1 MKVCIACQKDM
12 EGKKAVPVK
21 EDRIIKTIR
30 AVKKAMGIA
39 QMNELYVCEAD
50 IAEHLKRRRS
60 FEKSLLFA
68 SVLAGLI
75 IVVVIVALLLSGRF
89 DLWAI
94 ISALIIGGFILVLPL
109 FKYSPAVE
117 EGAPMHIGPVM
128 RPYVPLPAAKK
139 AAQAKEA
146 APAKAPASKKTLS
159 PKKAAAKKAAKKRPA
174 KKPKKR

>member
-1 MKVCIACQKDM
+1 MKVCIACQKEM
-12 EGKKAVPVK
+12 GGVKAVPVK

-30 AVKKAMGIA
+30 AVKRAMGIA
-39 QMNELYVCEAD
+39 QMNELYVCETD
-50 IAEHLKRRRS
+50 LAEHMKRRKS

-75 IVVVIVALLLSGRF
+75 VVVVLVALLLSGRF

-94 ISALIIGGFILVLPL
+94 ISSLIIGGFILVLPL

-117 EGAPMHIGPVM
+117 AGTPAPIGPVM
-128 RPYVPLPAAKK
+128 KHYVPAPIKKASPAKK
-139 AAQAKEA
+139 AV
-146 APAKAPASKKTLS
+146 
-159 PKKAAAKKAAKKRPA
+159 PKKAAKKAAKAPK